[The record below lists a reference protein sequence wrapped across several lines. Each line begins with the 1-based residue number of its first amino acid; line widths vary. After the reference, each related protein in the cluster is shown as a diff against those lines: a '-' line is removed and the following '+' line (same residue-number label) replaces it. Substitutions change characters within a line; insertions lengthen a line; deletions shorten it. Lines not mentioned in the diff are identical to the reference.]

1 MSRDYRDY
9 LNKITENNQDAS
21 TREDNSK
28 DYFQKTSN
36 VRNIIFQWENGRQF
50 FVNYN
55 YMISCEIDPENTILT
70 LSFTNCSVILKG
82 TKLDRLFEF
91 LSTQQIRVIKET
103 TRYAQISEDEFLV
116 ESIERI
122 EA

>member
-9 LNKITENNQDAS
+9 LNKINENNQDAS
-21 TREDNSK
+21 SREDSSK

-50 FVNYN
+50 FVNYS

-70 LSFTNCSVILKG
+70 LSFTNCSVILNG

-91 LSTQQIRVIKET
+91 LSTQQIRVVKET

-116 ESIERI
+116 GSIERI
-122 EA
+122 ES